1 MLYSYQLKQGLVLD
15 EEMMSHT
22 SWGVSASS
30 NGVEV
35 LCVPDIFL
43 DRERA
48 ERFVEKCNKSKLSL
62 IHLMDV
68 IEDALAE

>member
-1 MLYSYQLKQGLVLD
+1 MLYSYQIKQGIVYD
-15 EEMMSHT
+15 EEMAAHT
-22 SWGVSASS
+22 TWGVLASE
-30 NGVEV
+30 NGTEV

-48 ERFVEKCNKSKLSL
+48 ESFVEKCNKSQLSP